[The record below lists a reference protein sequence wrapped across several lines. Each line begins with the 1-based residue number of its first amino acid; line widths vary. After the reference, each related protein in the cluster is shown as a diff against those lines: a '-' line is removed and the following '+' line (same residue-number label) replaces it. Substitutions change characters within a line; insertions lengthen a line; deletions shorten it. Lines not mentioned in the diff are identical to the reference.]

1 MQVKLIQGL
10 HVTATQKRHI
20 AEIIANGWNKGS
32 TKSMSYYI
40 EKIADED
47 NMYAVEIHK
56 ADRND
61 YGKKFNSVLRVKVE
75 VK

>member
-61 YGKKFNSVLRVKVE
+61 YGKKFNRVLRVKVE